1 MNTKK
6 ARVLGEFTARKT
18 GNSLSLT
25 VPVGSGVSEGQKY
38 LLVMEADGTLI
49 YKAQGDNPWL
59 NGDYRDIDFRAEM
72 ADVGNYGV
80 EVPVGKEK
88 QD

>member
-1 MNTKK
+1 MTENNP
-6 ARVLGEFTARKT
+6 RILGEFTTRRT

-25 VPVGSGVSEGQKY
+25 VPAGSGVLGGQKY
-38 LLVMEADGTLI
+38 LLVMEADGTLV
-49 YKAQGDNPWL
+49 YKPQNDNPWL

-72 ADVGNYGV
+72 ADVGNFGV
-80 EVPVGKEK
+80 ENPIGKEK

>member
-1 MNTKK
+1 
-6 ARVLGEFTARKT
+6 
-18 GNSLSLT
+18 
-25 VPVGSGVSEGQKY
+25 
-38 LLVMEADGTLI
+38 MEADGTLI